1 MDLAILVYA
10 ISILK
15 PLSVMLQM
23 MIVTSMMML
32 FITLM
37 FYMSDYYIKD
47 TTFIRTRR
55 YCIVGLFIAAIGVI
69 FIPSERTA
77 YMMVS
82 AYAAQKIATD
92 PTVARLNEKVV
103 KLIERKIDEYGA
115 ELPTP
120 TAK

>member
-15 PLSVMLQM
+15 PLSIIFTF
-23 MIVTSMMML
+23 MIITSMMML
-32 FITLM
+32 FIALM

-77 YMMVS
+77 YMMVG

-92 PTVARLNEKVV
+92 PTVARLNAKIIG
-103 KLIERKIDEYGA
+103 LIERKIDEYGA

>member
-15 PLSVMLQM
+15 PLSIIFTF
-23 MIVTSMMML
+23 MIIISMMML

-47 TTFIRTRR
+47 TTFISTRR
-55 YCIVGLFIAAIGVI
+55 YCITGLFIAAIGVI

-77 YMMVS
+77 YMMVG

-92 PTVARLNEKVV
+92 PTVARINEKVV

-115 ELPTP
+115 ELPTS